1 MEGKERSRRRRGGR
15 EARRRISAF
24 LSVVL
29 TVAMTLDTPLGVLG
43 FGAMETFASIDDH
56 RSATGSDA
64 DGSNVPTEDGGH
76 DEPVL
81 FFK

>member
-43 FGAMETFASIDDH
+43 FGYDDH
-56 RSATGSDA
+56 
-64 DGSNVPTEDGGH
+64 E
-76 DEPVL
+76 E
-81 FFK
+81 